1 MCGLNLIVD
10 FRGNVGEASIRQ
22 MNVATQ
28 HRGPD
33 GSFSTQ
39 VPLNNAQVFLGHNRL
54 KIIDL
59 SNDSNQPFFSRDK
72 RYVLI
77 FNGEIYNY
85 RQLKAQL
92 PATQHWKTNSDTEV
106 LLYWLINHG
115 AKGVADLEGM
125 FAFALL
131 DTHQQSILF
140 GRDGAHIK
148 PLYFHQSE
156 HCLVVSSEIRGILAS
171 NLASKELNEEQIG
184 HYLNFKYAQPPHTF
198 FQGIDQLPPIAHFV
212 IATQA
217 LKVIPQPTK
226 PHLSSSE
233 ISNESIEQ
241 LLIESVAQQLKADV
255 PVGIF
260 LSGGVDSTL
269 LLSIAQELGIKHL
282 PSFAIINHVQD
293 QSFGTR
299 DFHFARL
306 AAKQYQSIHHE
317 YIVSPD
323 DLKNLANWVNCMD
336 QPIADGAALLTYLL
350 SQKARKQVKVV
361 LSGAGADE
369 LFAGYNRHWAF
380 AWYLKNKRLLNA
392 IAPYARWF
400 SKGLSDGIA
409 HPWRH
414 KFRLIHKFFA
424 QLAPSP
430 AQTFINFTRLQG
442 IPLRK
447 ALQFDISQEVN
458 HHSREAWLRWCLQHD
473 QQHYLPNDVLAVTD
487 AMSMQHGLEVR
498 VPYLSQA
505 LIQVMQQYSPL
516 DSLKQGKKSLLKA
529 WLNQRGGQVYTQR
542 AKEGFGMPFGK
553 WLQTGQLPWVID
565 ALKKPHV
572 VLYDWLDY
580 PKFEQMLA
588 AHQRKKRDYTSEIWA
603 VVTLDYWLKSHF

>member
-1 MCGLNLIVD
+1 
-10 FRGNVGEASIRQ
+10 
-22 MNVATQ
+22 
-28 HRGPD
+28 
-33 GSFSTQ
+33 
-39 VPLNNAQVFLGHNRL
+39 
-54 KIIDL
+54 
-59 SNDSNQPFFSRDK
+59 
-72 RYVLI
+72 
-77 FNGEIYNY
+77 
-85 RQLKAQL
+85 
-92 PATQHWKTNSDTEV
+92 
-106 LLYWLINHG
+106 
-115 AKGVADLEGM
+115 
-125 FAFALL
+125 
-131 DTHQQSILF
+131 
-140 GRDGAHIK
+140 
-148 PLYFHQSE
+148 
-156 HCLVVSSEIRGILAS
+156 
-171 NLASKELNEEQIG
+171 
-184 HYLNFKYAQPPHTF
+184 
-198 FQGIDQLPPIAHFV
+198 
-212 IATQA
+212 
-217 LKVIPQPTK
+217 
-226 PHLSSSE
+226 
-233 ISNESIEQ
+233 
-241 LLIESVAQQLKADV
+241 
-255 PVGIF
+255 
-260 LSGGVDSTL
+260 
-269 LLSIAQELGIKHL
+269 
-282 PSFAIINHVQD
+282 
-293 QSFGTR
+293 
-299 DFHFARL
+299 
-306 AAKQYQSIHHE
+306 
-317 YIVSPD
+317 
-323 DLKNLANWVNCMD
+323 MD

>member
-1 MCGLNLIVD
+1 MCGLNLIID
-10 FRGNVGEASIRQ
+10 FRGDVDEGCIRQ
-22 MNVATQ
+22 MNMATQ

-33 GSFSTQ
+33 GSFSAQ
-39 VPLNNAQVFLGHNRL
+39 VHLGNAQVFLGHNRL
-54 KIIDL
+54 KVVDL
-59 SNDSNQPFFSRDK
+59 SNNSNQPFFSQDK

-85 RQLKAQL
+85 RRLKAQL
-92 PATQHWKTNSDTEV
+92 PTISHWQTNSDTEV
-106 LLYWLINHG
+106 LLHWLITHG
-115 AKGVADLEGM
+115 VKGIVDLEGM

-131 DTHQQSILF
+131 DTHEQSILF
-140 GRDGAHIK
+140 GRDEAHIK
-148 PLYFHQSE
+148 PLYVYQKD

-171 NLASKELNEEQIG
+171 NLVPKVLNEAQIG
-184 HYLNFKYAQPPHTF
+184 HYLNFKYAQPPQTF
-198 FQGIDQLPPIAHFV
+198 FQDIYQ
-212 IATQA
+212 
-217 LKVIPQPTK
+217 
-226 PHLSSSE
+226 LSSITSFDITTRTLRS
-233 ISNESIEQ
+233 ISCQAKSSLVNPKIKNETIEQ

-269 LLSIAQELGIKHL
+269 LLSIAQELGIKYL
-282 PSFAIINHVQD
+282 PSFAMVNHAQD
-293 QSFGTR
+293 QSFGTK

-306 AAKQYQSIHHE
+306 AAKQYQSVHHE
-317 YIVSPD
+317 YMVSSN
-323 DLKNLANWVNCMD
+323 DLENLTDWVNCMD
-336 QPIADGAALLTYLL
+336 QPVADGATLLTYLL
-350 SQKARKQVKVV
+350 SQKARQQVKVV

-380 AWYLKNKRLLNA
+380 AWYLKNRPWLNA
-392 IAPYARWF
+392 MAPYARWF

-409 HPWRH
+409 HPWRNQ
-414 KFRLIHKFFA
+414 FRLIHKFFA

-430 AQTFINFTRLQG
+430 AQTFINFTRLQN

-447 ALQFDISQEVN
+447 ALWFDISQKVN
-458 HHSREAWLRWCLQHD
+458 HNSQEAWLHWCLQYD
-473 QQHYLPNDVLAVTD
+473 QQHYLPNDVLAITD

-505 LIQVMQQYSPL
+505 LTSTMQQYSPL
-516 DSLKQGKKSLLKA
+516 DSLAQGKKSLLKA
-529 WLNQRGGQVYTQR
+529 WLNKRGGQAYTQR

-553 WLQTGQLPWVID
+553 WLQAGQLPWVID
-565 ALKKPHV
+565 SLKKPHA
-572 VLYDWLDY
+572 VLYDWIDS